1 MLSQFSRLSASEY
14 EVLMKSPFLV
24 CILIAG
30 ADNDIDK
37 REIKK
42 AIDLT
47 NKKQKKS
54 KSALLAFY
62 QEVGQDFEDKL
73 KVVLQ
78 NFPLDKEERTHLLT
92 QELTQVNIVLSK
104 IEKTLAI
111 EFYNSIRELASEV
124 ARSSG
129 GLLGL
134 NSVGKEEAEL
144 LELSMI
150 KNPSTY

>member
-1 MLSQFSRLSASEY
+1 MLSQFSTLSASEY

-47 NKKQKKS
+47 NKKQKKA
-54 KSALLAFY
+54 KSALFTFY

-78 NFPLDKEERTHLLT
+78 NFPLDKEERTRRLA
-92 QELTQVNIVLSK
+92 QELTQLNAVLSK
-104 IEKTLAI
+104 IERTLAV

-144 LELSMI
+144 LELSMV
-150 KNPSTY
+150 KNPATY

>member
-1 MLSQFSRLSASEY
+1 
-14 EVLMKSPFLV
+14 MKAPFLV

-47 NKKQKKS
+47 NKKQKKA
-54 KSALLAFY
+54 KSALLDFY
-62 QEVGQDFEDKL
+62 QEIGQDFEDKL

-78 NFPLDKEERTHLLT
+78 GFPRNKEERTRLLV
-92 QELTQVNIVLSK
+92 QELSQLNTILPK
-104 IEKTLAI
+104 IDKNLAI
-111 EFYNSIRELASEV
+111 EFYNSVKEIASEV
-124 ARSSG
+124 AHSSG

-134 NSVGKEEAEL
+134 NAVGKEEAEL
-144 LELSMI
+144 LELPMI